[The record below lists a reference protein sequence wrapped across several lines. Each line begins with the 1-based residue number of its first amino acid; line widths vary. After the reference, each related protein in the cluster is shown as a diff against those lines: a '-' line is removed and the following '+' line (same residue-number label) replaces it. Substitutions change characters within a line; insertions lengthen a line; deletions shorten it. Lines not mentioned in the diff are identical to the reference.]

1 MSVKVTAEV
10 IVNPTEDE
18 SKVTRALLN
27 IFPEAKLEKH
37 SRPESVG
44 VLRLHGEGIE
54 FLSTLRSLIRQ
65 ERIRTAARRIILGKT
80 RGQRIMIY
88 LHKQA
93 AFVGRVSF
101 CEPTGESP
109 HGPISIEINA
119 FNPESVIDYLA
130 ARPGQSGFQRFRD
143 K

>member
-1 MSVKVTAEV
+1 MSVRVTAEAT
-10 IVNPTEDE
+10 VNPTEDE

-27 IFPEAKLEKH
+27 IFPEAKLESISK
-37 SRPESVG
+37 PEGVG
-44 VLRLHGEGIE
+44 VLRLHGEGLE

-65 ERIRTAARRIILGKT
+65 ERIRVAARKIILGKT
-80 RGQRIMIY
+80 CGQRIMIY

-93 AFVGRVSF
+93 AFVERVSF

-109 HGPISIEINA
+109 LGPVSIMIDA
-119 FNPESVIDYLA
+119 ANPENVIDYLA
-130 ARPGQSGFQRFRD
+130 ARPGQPGFQRFRG

>member
-1 MSVKVTAEV
+1 MSVRVTAEAT
-10 IVNPTEDE
+10 VNPTEDE
-18 SKVTRALLN
+18 SKVRRVLLN
-27 IFPEAKLEKH
+27 IFPDAKLESTRK
-37 SRPESVG
+37 PEGVG
-44 VLRLHGEGIE
+44 VLRLHGEGLD
-54 FLSTLRSLIRQ
+54 FLSTFRSLIRQ
-65 ERIRTAARRIILGKT
+65 ERIRLAARKIILGKT

-109 HGPISIEINA
+109 HGPVSIIINA
-119 FNPESVIDYLA
+119 ANPETVIDYLA
-130 ARPGQSGFQRFRD
+130 SRPGQPGFQRFRD

>member
-1 MSVKVTAEV
+1 MSVRVTAEA

-18 SKVTRALLN
+18 SKVSRALLN

-37 SRPESVG
+37 SRTESVG

-65 ERIRTAARRIILGKT
+65 ERIRVAARKIILGKT

-93 AFVGRVSF
+93 AFVGRISF
-101 CEPTGESP
+101 CEPVGESP
-109 HGPISIEINA
+109 HGPISIEIYA
-119 FNPESVIDYLA
+119 ADPEGVIDYLA
-130 ARPGQSGFQRFRD
+130 ARPGQPGFQRFRD